1 MRTFLFT
8 NRLSLMKTLF
18 LTALFFSSFS
28 AYSQLY
34 FPPAQ
39 GDQWESVSP
48 QSLGWDI
55 TKIPALYNFL
65 EAENSKAL
73 IVLKDGRIVIEKY
86 FGTFTQDS
94 AWYWAS
100 AGKTITALLTGKA
113 QEEGLLSL
121 QDKTSKYLGVGWT
134 KAPKEKEDLITIR
147 HQLTMTSGL
156 DDGVSDP
163 FCTLD
168 TCLVYKADAGTRWAY
183 HNAPYTLLDD
193 VLSKATNGTLNL
205 YTRQKLLQPTGMTGT
220 WIPMD
225 YNNVFLSKPR
235 SMARFGLLMLNDG
248 VWDSK
253 AVLNDKEYV
262 KALTNTSQSL
272 NESYG
277 YLWWLNGKSSYMV
290 PGFQIKIPG
299 SYAPNAP
306 DDMVSGLG
314 KNGQIVSISKS
325 KGLVIVR
332 MGDRPNSPASE
343 ISTQLCDQI
352 WERIMAIADGA
363 TSVNDAKSETT
374 MISPNPASDFI
385 RMPESVDITQV
396 QIVNTLGHSM
406 NNVSIVNSTTLDIS
420 KLINGVYFLK
430 INHHYYTFT
439 VMK

>member
-1 MRTFLFT
+1 MKPFFLI
-8 NRLSLMKTLF
+8 LF
-18 LTALFFSSFS
+18 FFSSLT

-34 FPPAQ
+34 FPPLQ
-39 GDQWESVSP
+39 GDQWETVTP
-48 QSLGWDI
+48 QSLGWN
-55 TKIPALYNFL
+55 TAKIPALYAFL

-73 IVLKDGRIVIEKY
+73 LVLKDGRIVIEKY

-100 AGKTITALLTGKA
+100 AGKTITAFLVGKA
-113 QEEGLLSL
+113 QEEGLLQIS
-121 QDKTSKYLGVGWT
+121 DKTSKYLGTGWT
-134 KAPKEKEDLITIR
+134 NVPQNKEDQITIR

-156 DDGVSDP
+156 DDGVGDP
-163 FCTLD
+163 YCTLD
-168 TCLVYKADAGTRWAY
+168 TCLIYKADAGTRWAY

-205 YTRQKLLQPTGMTGT
+205 YTRQKLLQTTGMTGT
-220 WIPMD
+220 WVPMD
-225 YNNVFLSKPR
+225 YNNIFISKPR
-235 SMARFGLLMLNDG
+235 SMARFGLLMLNNG

-253 AVLNDKEYV
+253 PVMNDTQYMRD
-262 KALTNTSQSL
+262 LTSTSQSI

-277 YLWWLNGKSSYMV
+277 YLWWLNGKKSYMV
-290 PGFQIKIPG
+290 PTMQIKIPG

-352 WERIMAIADGA
+352 WERVMAIAEGT
-363 TSVNDAKSETT
+363 TSVSDEESRTS
-374 MISPNPASDFI
+374 ILSPNPATDFI
-385 RMPESVDITQV
+385 RVPESVDITQA
-396 QIVNTLGHSM
+396 QIVNTLGYIM
-406 NNVSIVNSTTLDIS
+406 NNIPMIDGSTLDIS
-420 KLINGVYFLK
+420 QLTNGVYFMK
-430 INHHYYTFT
+430 VQDHYYQFT
-439 VMK
+439 VMR